1 MSEVL
6 EKIKGRRSIRK
17 FKDTPVER
25 EILEKIA
32 EAGTYAA
39 TSMGKQSPVMIV
51 VTNRELRDRLSHIN
65 AKIMGRDEDFDPFY
79 GAPVVIVV
87 LAKKSIPAHVYDGSL
102 VLGNLMLAAHAEGL
116 GSCWIH
122 RAKEEF
128 SLPEGKAILDSL
140 GIEGDYEGIG
150 HCILG
155 YAEGGLPEA
164 RPRKDG
170 YVFWIE

>member
-51 VTNRELRDRLSHIN
+51 VTNKELRDRLSHIN

-87 LAKKSIPAHVYDGSL
+87 LGCSSPSWLNMRSRVY
-102 VLGNLMLAAHAEGL
+102 
-116 GSCWIH
+116 
-122 RAKEEF
+122 
-128 SLPEGKAILDSL
+128 
-140 GIEGDYEGIG
+140 
-150 HCILG
+150 
-155 YAEGGLPEA
+155 
-164 RPRKDG
+164 
-170 YVFWIE
+170 

>member
-51 VTNRELRDRLSHIN
+51 VTNMELRDRLSHIN

-87 LAKKSIPAHVYDGSL
+87 LAKKSVPAHVYDGSL
-102 VLGNLMLAAHAEGL
+102 VMGNLMLAAYDLGI

-122 RAKEEF
+122 RARETFETE
-128 SLPEGKAILDSL
+128 EGKKILEDL
-140 GIEGDYEGIG
+140 GITGDYEGIG
-150 HCILG
+150 NCVLG
-155 YAEGGLPEA
+155 YQDCDTPRAAKRKSGYIHYAE
-164 RPRKDG
+164 
-170 YVFWIE
+170 